1 MSIDHTTVRDVASRV
16 REGVRSRL
24 TKPAVFAGC
33 LLINSLAMATTAAA
47 HVKWFVNC
55 NVSDDPLPAK
65 VVFSSTF
72 FLFLALFLIVFS
84 VACIAERTALGAIL
98 SGLLDRCTAPLH
110 ARADELLRAVAA
122 VSFALLWA
130 DGTVILTPELK
141 ASSTSLSAIQLLIP
155 IYLFSRAT
163 FPAAGVGI
171 IVLYGYGV
179 ATYGLFHM
187 LDYPVFLGL
196 GTFFILSVSENSKF
210 RAFRYHFL
218 RWTVALSL
226 LWPAMEKFL
235 YPSWVAAIAIVHP
248 ELTLGFPVATVVTA
262 AGIVEFGLS
271 FALFW
276 TPLVRRLG
284 ALALILLLTA
294 ATFDFGKVDGIGH
307 LMIITIL
314 LVVLADPEGKPQR
327 CQPALAL
334 LVSPAA
340 LLATIFFYA
349 GGHALY
355 YGKGAALAP
364 LMSGTALLAFI
375 ALCVLGLPYALLR
388 IMEWLII
395 GRAGS
400 PRYAS
405 SPRTSQTT
413 AWAGSRNVIPERQR
427 RSAGFARGISLDSP
441 RGNGSRAS
449 PAWGL
454 HPGSYRPSRPEL
466 MANFA
471 ADLNQPGSLSASTSP

>member
-1 MSIDHTTVRDVASRV
+1 
-16 REGVRSRL
+16 
-24 TKPAVFAGC
+24 
-33 LLINSLAMATTAAA
+33 
-47 HVKWFVNC
+47 
-55 NVSDDPLPAK
+55 
-65 VVFSSTF
+65 
-72 FLFLALFLIVFS
+72 
-84 VACIAERTALGAIL
+84 
-98 SGLLDRCTAPLH
+98 
-110 ARADELLRAVAA
+110 VAA

-163 FPAAGVGI
+163 FPAAGIGI

-179 ATYGLFHM
+179 AAYGLFHM

-196 GTFFILSVSENSKF
+196 GIFFVLAVSENPKL

-276 TPLVRRLG
+276 TPLIRRLA

-314 LVVLADPEGKPQR
+314 LVVLADPEGRPHS
-327 CQPALAL
+327 CHPALAA
-334 LVSPAA
+334 LVSSAA
-340 LLATIFFYA
+340 LLATIFLYA
-349 GGHALY
+349 GGHAFY
-355 YGKGAALAP
+355 YGSQTAALAP
-364 LMSGTALLAFI
+364 LMTGTALLAFI
-375 ALCVLGLPYALLR
+375 ALCVKGSR
-388 IMEWLII
+388 SHWHII
-395 GRAGS
+395 GRADS
-400 PRYAS
+400 PRYES

-413 AWAGSRNVIPERQR
+413 AWAGSRDIVRERQR
-427 RSAGFARGISLDSP
+427 RSTVARGISLDSA
-441 RGNGSRAS
+441 RGNPSRAG

-454 HPGSYRPSRPEL
+454 HPGSYRPSRREL
-466 MANFA
+466 MANLA
-471 ADLNQPGSLSASTSP
+471 ADLNQPG